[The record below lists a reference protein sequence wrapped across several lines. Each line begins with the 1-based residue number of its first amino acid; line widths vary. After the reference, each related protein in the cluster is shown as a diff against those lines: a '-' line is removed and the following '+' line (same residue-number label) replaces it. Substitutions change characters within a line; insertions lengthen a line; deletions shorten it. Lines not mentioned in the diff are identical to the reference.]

1 MVPVLTLF
9 FLPAGM
15 VNLNS
20 WPRLKSESLGM
31 LTAAESCTFLGQ
43 QDNTASSITEHVSHA
58 RPRRC
63 TDIEEWSYHHGPE
76 EHPAPFALQA
86 SSPGRQCRT

>member
-20 WPRLKSESLGM
+20 WPRLNSESLGM
-31 LTAAESCTFLGQ
+31 LTAAESRTFLSQ
-43 QDNTASSITEHVSHA
+43 QDNTASSITEHVSHT
-58 RPRRC
+58 RPHRC
-63 TDIEEWSYHHGPE
+63 MDIEEWGYHHGPE
-76 EHPAPFALQA
+76 EHPAPIALQA
-86 SSPGRQCRT
+86 SSLGRQCRT